1 MPKHGLSLIR
11 NFPYMDRIISVFSR
25 ILTESKNLSKYGK
38 IRWRFCPYTWKYG
51 SRKAHFSAFFTKW
64 SPREGVLIFNKVGKW
79 RLVTLLQIYFLND
92 FYDMC
97 TTTVFYSPYYQQTYL
112 EDWFSTSENN
122 AKQSSNE
129 SRFLYGKS
137 SLENILQD
145 LLDIWGLYC
154 KHDGTIK
161 LFWTVLRIT
170 VVIKSVQKKEKRDR
184 YI

>member
-1 MPKHGLSLIR
+1 MLKVCQNTGFLWSAI
-11 NFPYMDRIISVFSR
+11 FRIW
-25 ILTESKNLSKYGK
+25 TESYPYFPVFWRNQRICPNTEKYADDFVH
-38 IRWRFCPYTWKYG
+38 IVESSWR
-51 SRKAHFSAFFTKW
+51 

-170 VVIKSVQKKEKRDR
+170 AVIKSVQKKEKRDR